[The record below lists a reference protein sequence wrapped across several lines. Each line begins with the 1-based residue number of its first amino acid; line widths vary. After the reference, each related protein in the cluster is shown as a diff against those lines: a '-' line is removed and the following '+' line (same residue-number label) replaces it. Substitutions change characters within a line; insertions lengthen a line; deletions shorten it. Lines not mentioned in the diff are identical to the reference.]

1 MNNYINLSEDKLKLL
16 RFSEE
21 EIIERKKL
29 IEEINEDSLL
39 NSIYNF
45 FFPKKEEL
53 KEVKIKQFL
62 ILLNN

>member
-45 FFPKKEEL
+45 FFLKKEEL
-53 KEVKIKQFL
+53 KEVKIK
-62 ILLNN
+62 

>member
-53 KEVKIKQFL
+53 KEVKIK
-62 ILLNN
+62 

>member
-21 EIIERKKL
+21 EIIERKIL
-29 IEEINEDSLL
+29 IEKINEGSLL

-45 FFPKKEEL
+45 FFPNKDEL
-53 KEVKIKQFL
+53 KEVKIK
-62 ILLNN
+62 

>member
-29 IEEINEDSLL
+29 IEEINEGSLL

-53 KEVKIKQFL
+53 KEVKIK
-62 ILLNN
+62 